1 MPAKRIPQLN
11 SLSSSGAASNDQLV
25 IFDTDADVTKRI
37 DRSALFAASAGSSL
51 VGYTQGGTG
60 ASARTVQEK
69 LREVVSVKDF
79 GAVGDGVADDTA
91 AIQAVAALGVAVY
104 FPSGTY
110 RCTAFSITLASGTLF
125 YGDGIGES
133 VIRFVS
139 TTTTSKVDFVTTAGN
154 IAFDRLTIY
163 HDGPVSETAQIIT
176 LENNNIQVTNC
187 EIKSNDSVSVDT
199 AVNAFQFTNS
209 NASNIVVS
217 NCEIHNVN
225 RVILRSNATT
235 GIVSGVLFSDNY
247 IHDLGEGGVQFNF
260 PNGAISSVQ
269 IIGNRFK
276 DFYSGS
282 EQIFCGGASLTDAV
296 ISDNVFQGSCN
307 ECVHLEEAGE
317 NIVVSNNIFSVDGT
331 GVFLIDNNAS
341 GSSAQPQKIIITG
354 NVFTNTGTAGT
365 NSGIKA
371 SEDGSGIE
379 SYAYVSVTDNI
390 FDNYEYG
397 AELGY
402 GTIIVKNNTFKSCTF
417 GIKTND
423 ARPDIDGNVFE
434 NCTTGIT
441 ALIFTGLVGSN
452 TFNNCTTVAN
462 AVAADTTKL
471 AMSGFKVVLN
481 DDIVL
486 PASTTTDVPLGI
498 SVGSR
503 IYGLADVVAYIG
515 ATAFRYRISELSFDG
530 TTLTDSQK
538 QMVGAGTVAAS
549 GFFDSSG
556 DLVFRFNNTGALQ
569 TLRYMVVSFSG
580 MWVSAD

>member
-1 MPAKRIPQLN
+1 MAAKRIPQLDALT
-11 SLSSSGAASNDQLV
+11 SASVAGADQLV
-25 IFDTDADVTKRI
+25 VFDTDANATKRVTRA
-37 DRSALFAASAGSSL
+37 DLYAASDGATYLGYLQSGS
-51 VGYTQGGTG
+51 G
-60 ASARTVQEK
+60 AEPRTVQSK
-69 LREVVSVKDF
+69 LSDVVSVKDF
-79 GAVGDGVADDTA
+79 DAVGDGLTDDTD
-91 AIQAVAALGVAVY
+91 AIKAVAALGVAVY
-104 FPSGTY
+104 FPPGTY
-110 RCTAFSITLASGTLF
+110 LCTEFSITPVSGTLF
-125 YGDGIGES
+125 YGDGIDKS
-133 VIRFVS
+133 IIRFVS
-139 TTTTSKVDFVTTAGN
+139 TTPTSKVDFVTTAGN

-187 EIKSNDSVSVDT
+187 KIKSNDSVSVDT
-199 AVNAFQFTNS
+199 SVSAFQFTDN
-209 NASNIVVS
+209 NAANITVS

-225 RVILRSNATT
+225 RVILRSTSAT
-235 GIVSGVLFSDNY
+235 GIVSGVLFANNY
-247 IHDLGEGGVQFNF
+247 IHDLGQGGVQFNF
-260 PNGAISSVQ
+260 PNGSIAGVQ

-296 ISDNVFQGSCN
+296 ISNNVFQGSCN

-317 NIVVSNNIFSVDGT
+317 NVVVSNNVFSVDGN
-331 GVFLIDNNAS
+331 GVFLIDNNV
-341 GSSAQPQKIIITG
+341 GGVSAKPQKIIITG

-402 GTIIVKNNTFKSCTF
+402 GTIVVKNNTFKSCTF

-434 NCTTGIT
+434 NCGTGIT

-503 IYGLADVVAYIG
+503 IYGLADVVAYVG
-515 ATAFRYRISELSFDG
+515 GTAFRYRISELSFDG
-530 TTLTDSQK
+530 ATVTDTQK
-538 QMVGAGTVAAS
+538 QMVGSGTVAAS
-549 GFFDSSG
+549 GFFDSTGS
-556 DLVFRFNNTGALQ
+556 LVFRLNNTGTQQ
-569 TLRYMVVSFSG
+569 TLRYMAVSFSG